1 VLAIT
6 NGKILTMNAKGQTYA
21 SGTILIEGKK
31 IINIGEEVVI
41 PADAEVIDAAG
52 KFVLPGFIDA
62 HCHVGIL
69 EEVYQIEGDDVNEL
83 TDPITPHL
91 RVIDGINPEDEG
103 FRDALSGGITTVVT
117 TPGSANVIGGQMT
130 ALKTAGKTVEDMV
143 LKELVGLKVAFGEN
157 PKRVYGNQK
166 KMPATRMATAALL
179 RETLVKAQ
187 NYQNKV
193 KMASKSEENFER
205 DLKLELVVKVLQGE
219 IPLRAHA
226 HRADDIMTAIRIA
239 EEFNVKLVIEHCTEG
254 HKIADIL
261 AQKEIPAIVGPV
273 LTSRAKVE
281 LKDKTPKTPKI
292 LSEAGVK
299 VGLMTDHP
307 VIPINYLSLCA
318 GLSQREGLSEEE
330 ALRMITIYPAQIL
343 GLDAQIGSLE
353 PGKDADIII
362 VDGPPLELQSHVIS
376 VYIDGVEVYS
386 KV

>member
-1 VLAIT
+1 MLAIT